1 MVTFVEI
8 VYALSKKSTEEQL
21 VLLPGRV
28 SVSILAV
35 QNMFSVKPAVSLFD
49 AVGVVVVVVEDSAVA
64 ELTVVVVVVV
74 VVVAVVSG
82 KFKSCFQLLFSDV
95 D

>member
-1 MVTFVEI
+1 M
-8 VYALSKKSTEEQL
+8 
-21 VLLPGRV
+21 LLPGRV

-74 VVVAVVSG
+74 VDVVVVVPG
-82 KFKSCFQLLFSDV
+82 KFKSCFQQLFSDV